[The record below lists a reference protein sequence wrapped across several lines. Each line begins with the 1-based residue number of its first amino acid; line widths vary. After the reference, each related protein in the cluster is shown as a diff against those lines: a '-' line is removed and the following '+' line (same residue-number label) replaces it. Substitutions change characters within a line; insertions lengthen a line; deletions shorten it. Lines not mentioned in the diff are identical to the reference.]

1 MSLLHGVTVIEVA
14 SVITGPYAGM
24 ILADLGA
31 DVLKVESLEGD
42 QFRRWE
48 GGVEGIRPAF
58 AAYNRGK
65 RSVALNL
72 KDDEGRAL
80 FERLVASADVVIEN
94 FRPGVMDRLGIGW
107 SRLRTVNPRLVY
119 CYVSGMGT
127 VGPDRDRPTY
137 DAVAQAL
144 SGLWSQ
150 YTDLSDP
157 EPVGPPAAD
166 QLTGLFAAI
175 AILGGVRHRD
185 ATGEGVRVETSMLAA
200 CLGFQTGGIA
210 AFCREDTVPTKTSRA
225 RNSQSYAFVGSD
237 GRPFAV
243 HLSTPRKFWEGL
255 CHTAGLGDLVDD
267 ERYAVKSAR
276 IRRYDEL
283 HRIFGDVFRTA
294 PRAHWLERLAAHDVP
309 AAPINTVAEAVA
321 HPQVQ
326 ATGIVDDGADV
337 EQGLR
342 GLVRSP
348 VVVDGRHLAGS
359 SPPPHLGADTS
370 DVLAGLGL
378 TPEDVERL
386 RARGAVG

>member
-1 MSLLHGVTVIEVA
+1 VSLLRGVTVVEVA

-31 DVLKVESLEGD
+31 DVVKVESLEGD

-80 FERLVASADVVIEN
+80 FERLVGSADVVIEN
-94 FRPGVMDRLGIGW
+94 FRPGVMDRLGVGW
-107 SRLRTVNPRLVY
+107 DRLRTINPRLVY

-127 VGPDRDRPTY
+127 RGPDRDRPTF

-150 YTDLSDP
+150 YTELSDP

-166 QLTGLFAAI
+166 QLTGLYAAI
-175 AILGGVRHRD
+175 AILAGLRHRD
-185 ATGEGVRVETSMLAA
+185 TTGEGTQVEVSMLAA
-200 CLGFQTGGIA
+200 CLGFQTAGIS
-210 AFCREDTVPTKTSRA
+210 AFSREDKVPTKTSRA
-225 RNSQSYAFVGSD
+225 HNSQSYAFVGSD
-237 GRPFAV
+237 GRPFAI

-255 CHTAGLGDLVDD
+255 CRTVGRADLIDD
-267 ERYAVKSAR
+267 ERYAVKKSR
-276 IRRYDEL
+276 IRRYEEL
-283 HRIFGDVFRTA
+283 HQLFGDVFRTA
-294 PRAHWLERLAAHDVP
+294 PRAHWLELLARHDVP
-309 AAPINTVAEAVA
+309 AAPINTVAEAVS
-321 HPQVQ
+321 HPQVE
-326 ATGIVDDGADV
+326 AIGIIDSADDVD
-337 EQGLR
+337 EELR

-348 VVVDGRHLAGS
+348 VAVEGRHLAGEL
-359 SPPPHLGADTS
+359 PPPHLGAHAS
-370 DVLAGLGL
+370 DVLGALGL
-378 TPEDVERL
+378 SAKEIQRL
-386 RARGAVG
+386 RARGALG